1 MKPPRV
7 LSISLSLWRLLIFGI
22 IKASHYFQQWSLS
35 SNFVKDKDLTQIT
48 QSGYDLSQTGEACG
62 HSDSCLLRLKGFK
75 QAGVQDTI
83 RYRENK
89 VSIELFC

>member
-1 MKPPRV
+1 MKPPWA
-7 LSISLSLWRLLIFGI
+7 LFISLWRLLIVGR
-22 IKASHYFQQWSLS
+22 IKTRPYFQQWSLS